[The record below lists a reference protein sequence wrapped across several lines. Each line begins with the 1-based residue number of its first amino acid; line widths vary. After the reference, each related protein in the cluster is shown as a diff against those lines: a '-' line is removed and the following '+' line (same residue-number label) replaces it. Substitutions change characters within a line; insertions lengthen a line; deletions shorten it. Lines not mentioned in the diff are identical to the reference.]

1 MLVDSLNLSTKF
13 VNSDLGDPI
22 NYRTF
27 IHNVDNNKDST
38 DIPARYQNKERS
50 LKERPSMNSF
60 RIYDKNLKKRTNPS
74 DIYEQEIQRTLEEE
88 RQRQKEIEMNK
99 KPYIQPSWVVS
110 NPNVSQKDNLLK
122 VLESQVNLLKEETEA
137 NLKLNSSHISNGAK
151 QNQNN
156 EINNFSSLNEPHV
169 DTHFFNNENGVIQ
182 AFKHV
187 KTMNKPEYMSIEQV
201 SHLREINAQKLIEL
215 EKEYKKAKDREKLEK
230 FKEEQEKM
238 NKKFNYKPEILEELK
253 EILKRE
259 NELFHFDQKKKKRS
273 KSLKSI
279 NFSEKKTE
287 KNINKSEEKYVKKF
301 AKYKVKQKMDR
312 LENEKEA
319 MNNKPWNYTKIE
331 SKNIHGVV
339 ERDDNLPGYLGK
351 VDLSLYYCDITDPKK
366 NIPEKFKAPHWA
378 SVTRTD
384 LRKDYSLNIE
394 NGIVENNGKK
404 DENEKDKKEE
414 IKIDPEEERA
424 KCEELAESITKDIFD
439 YFNQPNTSG
448 LVTKSQIATEFNF
461 EMEELIQLKYT
472 SKKDFVSVLEDFHT
486 DLYNRMNYEELK
498 KCLLSRVNEILNQDQ
513 DQNYNKDE
521 NINNIKD
528 ILPNSLKNNILNS
541 SLKKQPLT
549 NSLKNTDLKTPN
561 KIDFDKENNNLKSIK
576 ENKDEYKYKVDYS
589 QKENIDNND
598 EIKENENIDENK
610 DNNNDNI
617 NEDNY
622 KEEEEDEDEE
632 ENENENENEN
642 LEDEDCEDYLPV
654 YNTKNVVIKYDTTE
668 KRLEETNKL
677 LYQLEG
683 PPAST
688 DMEEDSLEIKID
700 LDVDKDD
707 PKEVNYNDY
716 KKVVN
721 RYNDKNLIN
730 FTIPKPFSFQ
740 ADTNSKINGVKKLQ
754 KFLISRKEAEDKL
767 INEQFKPNDLKTEMF
782 IGNIDNLM
790 EADKNAKK
798 KRVEKGMKKL
808 KESMRP
814 FSFTAKDEEKQR
826 KKMERQ
832 RIYDTTKEQ
841 FKQYKAGRIK
851 YTSRGGLNAEERAK
865 NENKE
870 RIKRIEKHAQI
881 TIQKSKLPPG
891 MAEHEKVQKKKK
903 EMLMKEE
910 KKRQKL
916 EEKERKKK
924 KNLDPPNWNRVHK
937 KEEKKL
943 LQKKKINNKIK
954 EEMATKIKEFNL
966 HEGPKKENMYQKYV
980 ENGIEDYKVPS
991 LKRNI
996 NKFEA
1001 EYEKIQNE

>member
-27 IHNVDNNKDST
+27 IHNVSNNNDNP
-38 DIPARYQNKERS
+38 DIPARYQNKERT

-60 RIYDKNLKKRTNPS
+60 RIYDTNLKKRTNPS

-88 RQRQKEIEMNK
+88 RQRQMEMSR
-99 KPYIQPSWVVS
+99 KPSIQPSWVIS

-137 NLKLNSSHISNGAK
+137 NLRLNSSHISNGAK
-151 QNQNN
+151 QNN

-238 NKKFNYKPEILEELK
+238 NKKFNYKPEVLEELK

-259 NELFHFDQKKKKRS
+259 NELFHFDKKKKKRS

-279 NFSEKKTE
+279 NFSEKKPE

-301 AKYKVKQKMDR
+301 AKYKVKKKMDR
-312 LENEKEA
+312 LENEKEM

-366 NIPEKFKAPHWA
+366 NIPEKFKAPHWT

-384 LRKDYSLNIE
+384 LRKEYSLNVENGMIE
-394 NGIVENNGKK
+394 NNEKK
-404 DENEKDKKEE
+404 DDEKDKKEE
-414 IKIDPEEERA
+414 IQIDPEEERA
-424 KCEELAESITKDIFD
+424 KQEELADSITKDIFD
-439 YFNQPNTSG
+439 YFNQEFTSG

-498 KCLLSRVNEILNQDQ
+498 KCLLTRVHEIQ
-513 DQNYNKDE
+513 DQNQNQNDKD
-521 NINNIKD
+521 NDNNNNNNNNNV
-528 ILPNSLKNNILNS
+528 LANSLKNNILNS

-549 NSLKNTDLKTPN
+549 NSIKNNDLKTPN
-561 KIDFDKENNNLKSIK
+561 KIDFDNENNNLKSIK

-598 EIKENENIDENK
+598 KFKENENIDENK
-610 DNNNDNI
+610 DINNDNI
-617 NEDNY
+617 NEDYY
-622 KEEEEDEDEE
+622 KEEEEENEE
-632 ENENENENEN
+632 ENENEKEN
-642 LEDEDCEDYLPV
+642 LDDEDCEDYLPV

-668 KRLEETNKL
+668 KRLEETNKM

-716 KKVVN
+716 KKVIN
-721 RYNDKNLIN
+721 KYNDKNLIN

-740 ADTNSKINGVKKLQ
+740 ADTTSKINGVKKLQ

-767 INEQFKPNDLKTEMF
+767 INEKFKPNDLKTEMF

-814 FSFTAKDEEKQR
+814 FSFTPQDEAKQKEKMEKQ
-826 KKMERQ
+826 K
-832 RIYDTTKEQ
+832 IYESTKEY
-841 FKQYKAGRIK
+841 FKPFKAGSIK
-851 YTSRGGLNAEERAK
+851 STSRGGLNAEERAK

-891 MAEHEKVQKKKK
+891 MAQHEKQQKKKK
-903 EMLMKEE
+903 ELLMKEE

-924 KNLDPPNWNRVHK
+924 KNLDPPNWNKVHK
-937 KEEKKL
+937 FEEKKL
-943 LQKKKINNKIK
+943 QQKKKINDKIK
-954 EEMATKIKEFNL
+954 EEKATKIKEFNL
-966 HEGPKKENMYQKYV
+966 HEGPKKENMYQKYI